1 MQTPIQ
7 VSKKE
12 IGWVNIFTFIWAI
25 DESNAD
31 TTFKTV
37 FENFIWNKLI
47 FDLWLL
53 TYGNSKFLWYLSKMN
68 DFAQEKWWMM
78 HIVNCVEPLND
89 VLEACWIFLI
99 IPHKSTV
106 NESLTEMWVQT
117 PTENV
122 VQK

>member
-7 VSKKE
+7 VSKRE
-12 IGWVNIFTFIWAI
+12 IDWVNIFTFVWAI

-31 TTFKTV
+31 TTFKTI

-53 TYGNSKFLWYLSKMN
+53 TYGNSKFIGYLSKMN
-68 DFAQEKWWMM
+68 DFVQEKWWRMY
-78 HIVNCVEPLND
+78 IVNCVEPLDD

-99 IPHKSTV
+99 IPNRATI
-106 NESLTEMWVQT
+106 NEALIEMWAQI
-117 PTENV
+117 PKK
-122 VQK
+122 QK